1 MAAFQEFLRMLDGEQ
16 NHLLQLLLDI
26 FQTPDIL
33 PLDVGNFDVSLS
45 KGGRVDISHG
55 EFEMVL

>member
-1 MAAFQEFLRMLDGEQ
+1 MLDGEQ